1 MKINEIAYLIKLG
14 RLPLIATTLIL
25 YILGIVF
32 AIALNNSF
40 DFLKFIVGL
49 AIATTAL
56 LSMSYCNNYYDAEAD
71 QYNKPT
77 AFSGGSG
84 QILHNK
90 KLRTSIK
97 YLSFIFMAFSI
108 LLAIIFVLIFSF
120 SIVFLFYVIIGN
132 LLAWFYTAPPLKL
145 VYRGLGEIST
155 MIAIG
160 FMIPGLGYYALA
172 GQLDYLFLIFIFP
185 FMMFLG
191 AWIINAEIPDLEGDR
206 RGIKKTVIVRKGFR
220 FGLILASIFSIIVV
234 LYYIIISNFSLLP
247 SYIDFRFFALFSM
260 LPLIFIL
267 LSLRSNFSNRTKVMK
282 IVNQNIGS
290 IFIFIILVIVYLIFI
305 IS

>member
-1 MKINEIAYLIKLG
+1 MKINEIKYLIKLG

-32 AIALNNSF
+32 ALVLKNSF
-40 DFLKFIVGL
+40 DLLKFIIGI

-56 LSMSYCNNYYDAEAD
+56 LSMSYCNNYYDATAD

-84 QILHNK
+84 QILHNR

-97 YLSFIFMAFSI
+97 YISFVFMVFSI
-108 LLAIIFVLIFSF
+108 ILAIIFVLVFSF
-120 SIVFLFYVIIGN
+120 PIVFLFYVIAGN
-132 LLAWFYTAPPLKL
+132 LLAWFYTAPPMKL
-145 VYRGLGEIST
+145 VYHGLGEIT
-155 MIAIG
+155 TIIAVG
-160 FMIPGLGYYALA
+160 LMLPGLGYYVLA

-185 FMMFLG
+185 FLMFLG
-191 AWIINAEIPDLEGDR
+191 AWIINAEIPDLKGDLQ
-206 RGIKKTVIVRKGFR
+206 GNKKTVIVRKGLH
-220 FGLILASIFSIIVV
+220 FGLILAGIFSISAT
-234 LYYIIISNFSLLP
+234 LYYVVISTLNVLP
-247 SYIDFRFFALFSM
+247 SYIDFRILALFSM

-267 LSLRSNFSNRTKVMK
+267 LSLRSSFSNRTKTMK

-290 IFIFIILVIVYLIFI
+290 IFIFIILVIGYLIFL

>member
-1 MKINEIAYLIKLG
+1 MKINEIIYLIKLG

-32 AIALNNSF
+32 ALVLKYSF
-40 DFLKFIVGL
+40 DLSKFIIGM

-84 QILHNK
+84 QILNNQ

-97 YLSFIFMAFSI
+97 YLSFVFMAFSI
-108 LLAIIFVLIFSF
+108 ILAIIFVSIFSF
-120 SIVFLFYVIIGN
+120 SILFLFYVIAGN

-145 VYRGLGEIST
+145 VYHGLGEIT
-155 MIAIG
+155 TVIAVG
-160 FMIPGLGYYALA
+160 LMIPGLGYYVLA
-172 GQLDYLFLIFIFP
+172 GQLDTLFFIFIFP

-191 AWIINAEIPDLEGDR
+191 AWIINAEIPDIKGDR
-206 RGIKKTVIVRKGFR
+206 RGNKKTVIVRKGLR
-220 FGLILASIFSIIVV
+220 FGLILASIFSITATLYYVV
-234 LYYIIISNFSLLP
+234 LSNFNVLP
-247 SYIDFRFFALFSM
+247 SYIDLRILALFSM

-267 LSLRSNFSNRTKVMK
+267 LSLRSSFPNRITIMK
-282 IVNQNIGS
+282 IVNKNIGS
-290 IFIFIILVIVYLIFI
+290 IFIFIILVIGYLIFL

>member
-1 MKINEIAYLIKLG
+1 MNINDIKYIIKLG

-25 YILGIVF
+25 YILGIIF
-32 AIALNNSF
+32 ALVLKNSF
-40 DFLKFIVGL
+40 DLSRFIVGI

-84 QILHNK
+84 QILHNQ

-97 YLSFIFMAFSI
+97 YLSIVFMAFSI
-108 LLAIIFVLIFSF
+108 LLAFIFVLIFSF
-120 SIVFLFYVIIGN
+120 SIVFLVYVIAGN

-145 VYRGLGEIST
+145 VYHGLGEIT
-155 MIAIG
+155 TVIAVG
-160 FMIPGLGYYALA
+160 FMIPGLGYYVFA

-191 AWIINAEIPDLEGDR
+191 AWIINAEIPDLKGDR
-206 RGIKKTVIVRKGFR
+206 QGNKKTVIVRKGYR
-220 FGLILASIFSIIVV
+220 FGLILASIFSITAT
-234 LYYIIISNFSLLP
+234 LYYIIISNFNVLP
-247 SYIDFRFFALFSM
+247 SYIDLRIFALFSM

-267 LSLRSNFSNRTKVMK
+267 LSLRSSLPNRNKIMK
-282 IVNQNIGS
+282 IVNGNIGS
-290 IFIFIILVIVYLIFI
+290 IFIFIILVIGYLIFI

>member
-1 MKINEIAYLIKLG
+1 MKINEIVYLIKLG

-25 YILGIVF
+25 YVLGIAFSLV
-32 AIALNNSF
+32 LKNSF
-40 DFLKFIVGL
+40 DFSKFIVGL

-84 QILHNK
+84 QILHNQ

-97 YLSFIFMAFSI
+97 YLSYIFMAFSI
-108 LLAIIFVLIFSF
+108 ILAIFFVLFFSF
-120 SIVFLFYVIIGN
+120 SMVFIFYVIAGN

-145 VYRGLGEIST
+145 VYRGLGEIAT
-155 MIAIG
+155 IIAVG
-160 FMIPGLGYYALA
+160 FMIPGLGYYVLA
-172 GQLDYLFLIFIFP
+172 GQLDYFFLIFIFP

-191 AWIINAEIPDLEGDR
+191 AWIINAEIPDLKGDSQ
-206 RGIKKTVIVRKGFR
+206 GNKKTVIVRMGFR
-220 FGLILASIFSIIVV
+220 FGLILASMFSIVAV
-234 LYYIIISNFSLLP
+234 LYYIVISNFNLLP
-247 SYIDFRFFALFSM
+247 SNIDLRFFTLFSM

-267 LSLRSNFSNRTKVMK
+267 LSLRSNFSDRTKLIK

-290 IFIFIILVIVYLIFI
+290 IFIFIILVIGYLIFI

>member
-1 MKINEIAYLIKLG
+1 MNKNDIKYLIKLG

-32 AIALNNSF
+32 ALVLNNSF
-40 DFLKFIVGL
+40 DLLKFFVGI
-49 AIATTAL
+49 AIASTAL
-56 LSMSYCNNYYDAEAD
+56 ISMSYCNNYYDAEAD

-84 QILHNK
+84 QLLLNK

-97 YLSFIFMAFSI
+97 YLSFAFMAFSI
-108 LLAIIFVLIFSF
+108 ILATIFILIFSF
-120 SIVFLFYVIIGN
+120 SIVFLLYVTAGN

-145 VYRGLGEIST
+145 VYHGLGEIT
-155 MIAIG
+155 TVIAVG
-160 FMIPGLGYYALA
+160 FMIPGLGYYVLA
-172 GQLDYLFLIFIFP
+172 GQIDFLFLIFIFP

-191 AWIINAEIPDLEGDR
+191 AWIINAEIPDLKGDR
-206 RGIKKTVIVRKGFR
+206 QGNKKTVIVRMGFR
-220 FGLILASIFSIIVV
+220 FGLILASIFSITAT
-234 LYYIIISNFSLLP
+234 LYYVFLSNFNVLP
-247 SYIDFRFFALFSM
+247 SYIDLRFFALFSM

-267 LSLRSNFSNRTKVMK
+267 FSLRSNLSNRTKIMK

-290 IFIFIILVIVYLIFI
+290 IFIFIILVIGYLIFI